1 MRPISALKPLLAVAG
16 TVAATTAG
24 AYAGALLTPFH
35 QEAPAAAFASATA
48 ESCGDGGVRVD
59 YDVAFDGGSG
69 DYVVRGVTVADYPT
83 GCSGDDVAVA
93 LGTSGGVP
101 LAGGTAIGRLHPGST
116 ALALDGP
123 VAAAAVGTLNVSIF
137 QAVEAPTGGSG

>member
-1 MRPISALKPLLAVAG
+1 MRPLSALKTLLAVAG

-35 QEAPAAAFASATA
+35 QQAPGAALAPAAGEA
-48 ESCGDGGVRVD
+48 CGDGGVRVG
-59 YDVAFDGGSG
+59 YDIAFDGGNG

-93 LGTSGGVP
+93 LGTPGGVP
-101 LAGGTAIGRLHPGST
+101 LAGGTATGRLQPGST

-123 VAAAAVGTLNVSIF
+123 VPAAAV
-137 QAVEAPTGGSG
+137 

>member
-1 MRPISALKPLLAVAG
+1 MRPLSALKPLLAVAG

-35 QEAPAAAFASATA
+35 EQTSAPVLAPAAG
-48 ESCGDGGVRVD
+48 ESCGDGGVRIG

-83 GCSGDDVAVA
+83 GCSGDGIAVA

-101 LAGGTAIGRLHPGST
+101 LAGGTAVGRLHPGST

-123 VAAAAVGTLNVSIF
+123 VAAAAVGTL
-137 QAVEAPTGGSG
+137 